1 MRERSMARAMEMQ
14 FQTVEWLSLP
24 SRERARRCRLW
35 ASEVQS
41 LADRASKETSLYY
54 RRIAR
59 EWLHLADE
67 IEARST
73 SLKLMEPNST

>member
-1 MRERSMARAMEMQ
+1 METQ

-24 SRERARRCRLW
+24 PKERARRCRLW

-41 LADRASKETSLYY
+41 LADKASIETTLHY

-59 EWLHLADE
+59 EWLQLANE
-67 IEARST
+67 IEAQSK
-73 SLKLMEPNST
+73 SLKPMEPNST